1 MSHEHVPMPI
11 NQLLHQSQLNND
23 GEFYAFGQVNTLNT
37 FIQSNINRFTLCT
50 RVFIGIPGMPGV
62 YVQVARTTSEVR
74 INATQHIYLLVLVTN
89 N

>member
-1 MSHEHVPMPI
+1 MPI

-23 GEFYAFGQVNTLNT
+23 AEFYAFGQVNTLNT
-37 FIQSNINRFTLCT
+37 FAYSNINRFTLCT

-62 YVQVARTTSEVR
+62 YVQVARTTSEAR
-74 INATQHIYLLVLVTN
+74 INATQHIYLLVTN